1 MGLGIFDAVGSPFAK
16 RGIIRHK
23 EHPGWRLNPPGH
35 LGFGDMRFS
44 AAAG

>member
-1 MGLGIFDAVGSPFAK
+1 MDHNEVDFACSGL
-16 RGIIRHK
+16 GIIRHK